1 MQCINANQQD
11 NFNVKLYVRE
21 LFLTCMWCCGTTMGP
36 QRVTSAQAPW
46 QYRWGSS
53 FFLRYWLV
61 AHCLKKKSH
70 DKFMSNFK
78 FCVDIPSHQKSQFN
92 RSIGSQGQ
100 LFLLTYQ
107 LFWTKFCFTGLI
119 GKSMFHF
126 SANSQQQNLIVK
138 AEVIIFAFNIF
149 D

>member
-1 MQCINANQQD
+1 
-11 NFNVKLYVRE
+11 
-21 LFLTCMWCCGTTMGP
+21 
-36 QRVTSAQAPW
+36 
-46 QYRWGSS
+46 
-53 FFLRYWLV
+53 
-61 AHCLKKKSH
+61 
-70 DKFMSNFK
+70 MSNFK

-100 LFLLTYQ
+100 LFLL
-107 LFWTKFCFTGLI
+107 GLI

-126 SANSQQQNLIVK
+126 SVNSQQKNLIVK